1 MSKEK
6 NTSIPVETLMSKI
19 YFIRGVKVMLDK
31 DLAELYDIETK
42 RLKEQVRRNI
52 ERFPE
57 DFMFEMTK
65 QELEDWR
72 SQFATSNKEVM
83 GLRVAPFVFTEHGVL
98 MLSSILNSQR
108 AIKVNIQI
116 MRIFTK
122 MKEMILTHKEILLQL
137 EKMEKKMTNHDEDI
151 AVFFS
156 YLKQLLKSEDQ
167 KNEQSSRKRIGLK
180 RAKNNE
186 KPSYRPMGKKSR
198 TNQLPHSQIS

>member
-6 NTSIPVETLMSKI
+6 NISIPEETLVNKI
-19 YFIRGVKVMLDK
+19 YIIRGVKVMLDK

-52 ERFPE
+52 DRFPE

-72 SQFATSNKEVM
+72 SQFATSNKEIM

-122 MKEMILTHKEILLQL
+122 MKEMILNHKDILLKL
-137 EKMEKKMTNHDEDI
+137 EKMEKKMANHDEDI
-151 AVFFS
+151 AVLFG

-167 KNEQSSRKRIGLK
+167 KNDQSSRKRIGFL
-180 RAKNNE
+180 NSE
-186 KPSYRPMGKKSR
+186 D
-198 TNQLPHSQIS
+198 